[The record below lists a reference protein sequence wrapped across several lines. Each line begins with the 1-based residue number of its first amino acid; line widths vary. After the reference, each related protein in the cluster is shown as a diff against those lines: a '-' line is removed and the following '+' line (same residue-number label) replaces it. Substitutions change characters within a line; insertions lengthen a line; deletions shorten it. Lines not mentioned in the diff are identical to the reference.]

1 MQRKLASIQ
10 RVEKVEP
17 IPNADRIEKITV
29 LGWTLVAKKG
39 EFSKHDKC
47 VYFEIDSLLPDIPL
61 FEFIKGSGKN
71 PMRLRTKKMRKVIS
85 QGLAMPLDI
94 LHEFTDSET
103 ISKLSIGDE
112 VTELI
117 GVTKYEAPVNG
128 KSASKGYW
136 PFYLPKTDEI
146 RVQSA
151 PEALEEMQGKR
162 CYISIK
168 LDGCSCTFSYKDGDF
183 EVCSRNWA
191 LKDMTDNPEFKDD
204 RWWAMAKKLEMKER
218 LKDMAEVFGNCA
230 VQGELCGP
238 SIQKNRLG
246 LSEIDFFVFN
256 VYDIDNQCYLN
267 FGPFKEFVRQ
277 AGLKMVPILNDNI
290 VCEFTQD
297 ELLKM
302 AEGKYEGTTN
312 EQEGIVIRPLLETYS
327 EALEG
332 RLSLKA
338 ISNRFL
344 LKGGD

>member
-1 MQRKLASIQ
+1 
-10 RVEKVEP
+10 
-17 IPNADRIEKITV
+17 
-29 LGWTLVAKKG
+29 
-39 EFSKHDKC
+39 
-47 VYFEIDSLLPDIPL
+47 
-61 FEFIKGSGKN
+61 
-71 PMRLRTKKMRKVIS
+71 MRKVIS

-94 LHEFTDSET
+94 LHEFTDSKA
-103 ISKLSIGDE
+103 ISKLDIGDE
-112 VTELI
+112 VTDLI

-151 PEALEEMQGKR
+151 PEALEEMQGKVL
-162 CYISIK
+162 CVTIK
-168 LDGCSCTFSYKDGDF
+168 LDGCSCTFSHKDGEF

-204 RWWAMAKKLEMKER
+204 RWWAMANKLSMEER
-218 LKDMAEVFGNCA
+218 LAKMGNYA
-230 VQGELCGP
+230 IQGELCGP
-238 SIQKNRLG
+238 GIQGNKLG
-246 LSEIDFFVFN
+246 LSELDFFVFN
-256 VYDIDNQCYLN
+256 VYSIDEQRYLDHEDVVN
-267 FGPFKEFVRQ
+267 FCD
-277 AGLKMVPILNDNI
+277 AIDLNMVPVLFDAVQFNRPGEDGF
-290 VCEFTQD
+290 ELTQ
-297 ELLKM
+297 EKLLKL

-312 EQEGIVIRPLLETYS
+312 EREGIVIRPVVETYS